1 MDEIEPVPL
10 TPRDRIV
17 ECLRVARTA
26 PRPGTVRYD
35 RLVDRCVA
43 EHLRANMALPVEVVV
58 IDQLAR
64 GAAHRRRR
72 PPTDEPGGLSL

>member
-1 MDEIEPVPL
+1 M
-10 TPRDRIV
+10 
-17 ECLRVARTA
+17 ARTA

-64 GAAHRRRR
+64 GGRAPSQA
-72 PPTDEPGGLSL
+72 PPADEPGGLSL